1 MMASPAL
8 RLLSTFGVRAWQRPP
23 AHYSISP
30 LPVSQA
36 LLGAFARPKPDAPSR
51 PHWNLLHLSLG
62 HLSMLSA
69 WITICTGIYMAHT
82 SPRYQVG

>member
-1 MMASPAL
+1 MAASPAI
-8 RLLSTFGVRAWQRPP
+8 RTFFQHLGFERGTGHLPTPP
-23 AHYSISP
+23 F
-30 LPVSQA
+30 PVSQA

-69 WITICTGIYMAHT
+69 WITVCTGIYMAHT

>member
-1 MMASPAL
+1 M
-8 RLLSTFGVRAWQRPP
+8 VRPRVPLVRPP
-23 AHYSISP
+23 T
-30 LPVSQA
+30 LPPRHLSQA
-36 LLGAFARPKPDAPSR
+36 LLGAFARPKPGSPSR
-51 PHWNLLHLSLG
+51 QHWNLLHLSLG